1 MMQTQVGQLMKAN
14 VAAVPALA
22 SRGAL
27 EDSPVLQ
34 NYYRQQYRDQQAAA
48 HASEQAQ
55 AVIGGHSTGEP
66 AVVKDYRMTGPRGPQ
81 AEQRGT
87 LPTEVVGEVGD
98 GKRGSH

>member
-34 NYYRQQYRDQQAAA
+34 NYYRQQYRDQQTAA
-48 HASEQAQ
+48 HAAEQ
-55 AVIGGHSTGEP
+55 VIGGMNPEGPDFEH
-66 AVVKDYRMTGPRGPQ
+66 VRYVMTGLRGEQQQASTTPEPVTETGSKPRQ
-81 AEQRGT
+81 SR
-87 LPTEVVGEVGD
+87 
-98 GKRGSH
+98 